1 MDEAVG
7 GVLSS
12 SEAPYYLLLAFLMIG
27 GNAFFVMAEFAIVK
41 VRASRI
47 EEMARSGLPGSARAR
62 DIVGRLDE
70 FLSAVQLG
78 ITMVSLGLGWVGERA
93 FAPAFMT
100 LLSALGP
107 LRAPTAHAAA
117 LAAAFAAITV
127 LHVVLGEQVPK
138 LAAIRRPGLIAR
150 LCSAPLWA
158 FRTLFFPVLWVLN
171 ATSTGVLRLLGVR
184 HVHEPGISEAELRIL
199 FADSFRRGVITS
211 SEAEIMERATRFS
224 DRSARDVMVPL
235 DRVITWSLAR
245 TVGENLAVARDN
257 KHTRYPV
264 LDPARGDFT
273 GVINL
278 KALALLTE
286 AEAARVQESD
296 VIKPLLRVP
305 AERRIDAVLAQM
317 RRRREHMAA
326 VGGPDGRPIGILT
339 MEDIIE
345 EIFGEIEDEFDEE
358 ETTVSRPAES
368 R

>member
-1 MDEAVG
+1 VDEALG
-7 GVLSS
+7 DALSS
-12 SEAPYYLLLAFLMIG
+12 SEAPFYLLLAFALIG

-47 EEMARSGLPGSARAR
+47 EEMAHSGLPGSARAR
-62 DIVGRLDE
+62 EIVGSLDE
-70 FLSAVQLG
+70 YLSAVQLG

-93 FAPAFMT
+93 FAPAFMSI
-100 LLSALGP
+100 LSALGP

-117 LAAAFAAITV
+117 LAAAFAAITM

-150 LCSAPLWA
+150 LFASPLWV

-171 ATSTGVLRLLGVR
+171 AASIAVLRLVGVR
-184 HVHEPGISEAELRIL
+184 NVHEPGISEAELRIM

-235 DRVITWSLAR
+235 DRVIVWSLAR

-264 LDPARGDFT
+264 LDPVRGDFT

-286 AEAARVQESD
+286 AEAAQVQESD

-317 RRRREHMAA
+317 RRRRQHMAA
-326 VGGPDGRPIGILT
+326 VNGPGGHAIGILT

-345 EIFGEIEDEFDEE
+345 EIFGEIEDEFDSE